1 METVQDMEVDGH
13 EVEQQ
18 QYLNEKALYDVSSGA
33 PRKHGRLAI
42 AHELRRA
49 NGRLEQEN
57 RDKDNALQQSNV
69 LVGLVLAAGSLHA
82 ASRIDNNAND
92 VCHTNEDLHLCK
104 HWQQS
109 RFDNNGDHASII

>member
-1 METVQDMEVDGH
+1 MEVDGH

-42 AHELRRA
+42 AHGAVKYSDVRAAGRERSVRPSNSATTQNISREMEELRHA

-69 LVGLVLAAGSLHA
+69 LVGLVL
-82 ASRIDNNAND
+82 
-92 VCHTNEDLHLCK
+92 VCAMLL
-104 HWQQS
+104 
-109 RFDNNGDHASII
+109 